1 MPLLDALFGSPLV
14 DAVFSDE
21 SSLRH
26 MLEFEA
32 ALARAGARCG
42 VIPDTAAEAIAK
54 QCKPELLDA
63 KSLAQSTQLSAN
75 PAIPMVRQLTAIV
88 AKQDPEAARFVHW
101 GATSQDVN
109 DTGLLLQT
117 REAWS
122 ILESDL
128 SALCATLAVM
138 AQRYRSTIILGR
150 TLMQHAQPTTFGA
163 KVASWLD
170 AMHRHRVRLRE
181 TGNRVF
187 VLQFG
192 GAVGTLAA
200 LGEKGLAVSKTL
212 AKELRLELPA
222 IPWHTHRDRFV
233 EMATTLGICVGT
245 LGKIARDISIH
256 MQPEIAEVFEPI
268 GEGRGG
274 SSSLPHKHN
283 PVSAARIL
291 AAAIRVPALVSTLLT
306 AMVQEDERGLGN
318 WHSEWETLPELFRL
332 TAGALHEAKEIMPRL
347 EVDDQKMR
355 SNLDQT
361 YGLVFAEAVS
371 MALAESIGKS
381 VAHEVVQA
389 ACRRVRTTGKTLIE
403 ELSQEPTVKQIL
415 SSERL
420 SQLFIPERY
429 LGSAEAFVDRVIAS
443 TQQP

>member
-14 DAVFSDE
+14 GAVFSDE
-21 SSLRH
+21 SRLRH
-26 MLEFEA
+26 MLKFEA
-32 ALARAGARCG
+32 ALARAEARCG

-117 REAWS
+117 RKAWS
-122 ILESDL
+122 ILESDV

-138 AQRYRSTIILGR
+138 AQRYRSTIIVGR

-200 LGEKGLAVSKTL
+200 LGEK
-212 AKELRLELPA
+212 
-222 IPWHTHRDRFV
+222 
-233 EMATTLGICVGT
+233 
-245 LGKIARDISIH
+245 
-256 MQPEIAEVFEPI
+256 
-268 GEGRGG
+268 
-274 SSSLPHKHN
+274 
-283 PVSAARIL
+283 
-291 AAAIRVPALVSTLLT
+291 
-306 AMVQEDERGLGN
+306 
-318 WHSEWETLPELFRL
+318 
-332 TAGALHEAKEIMPRL
+332 
-347 EVDDQKMR
+347 
-355 SNLDQT
+355 
-361 YGLVFAEAVS
+361 
-371 MALAESIGKS
+371 
-381 VAHEVVQA
+381 
-389 ACRRVRTTGKTLIE
+389 
-403 ELSQEPTVKQIL
+403 
-415 SSERL
+415 
-420 SQLFIPERY
+420 
-429 LGSAEAFVDRVIAS
+429 
-443 TQQP
+443 